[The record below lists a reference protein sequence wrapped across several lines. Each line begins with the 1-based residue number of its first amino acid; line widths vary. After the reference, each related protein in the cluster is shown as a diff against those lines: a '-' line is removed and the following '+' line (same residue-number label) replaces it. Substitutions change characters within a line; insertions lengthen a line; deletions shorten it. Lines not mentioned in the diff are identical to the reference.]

1 VRNGEEISAPRQR
14 SAARGGLRMK
24 FIVEP
29 QQEETQD
36 VKWPR
41 TLCVLC
47 PEDPRDC

>member
-1 VRNGEEISAPRQR
+1 
-14 SAARGGLRMK
+14 MK

-29 QQEETQD
+29 KEEKPKEVQ
-36 VKWPR
+36 WPR